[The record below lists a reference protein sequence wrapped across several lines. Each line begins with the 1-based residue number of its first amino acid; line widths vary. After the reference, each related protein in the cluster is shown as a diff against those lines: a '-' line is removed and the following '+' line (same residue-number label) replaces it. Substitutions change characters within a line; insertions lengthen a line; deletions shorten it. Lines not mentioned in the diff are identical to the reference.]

1 MPYLG
6 YIKVGRVKINDFECH
21 DFVARHMQA
30 TVHGAV
36 RATSDHFIPAKLCIG
51 RRLCSD

>member
-6 YIKVGRVKINDFECH
+6 YIKVGRIKINDFECH
-21 DFVARHMQA
+21 DFVAWHMQA

-36 RATSDHFIPAKLCIG
+36 RTTSDHFIPAELCVG